1 MVHAEV
7 TLPSSVERA
16 VAAVASAQRR
26 VDAALAGRWRV
37 LVVALAAVAQAVGA
51 WRVLSRPAYPRLRDS
66 KIFEYVG
73 WQVAH
78 GTTLYVETFEV
89 KPPLSFE
96 TTAVL
101 SVLAGDDQLL
111 YHHLNV
117 ALTCVAAVV
126 AVALV
131 AEFVHALTG
140 EPAAAVAAACS
151 LYVLPQF
158 ALRSGFGFKAKYF
171 VLATSLLALW
181 LARDD
186 PGGRGWSANQVLG
199 RETTDVLAGVAAAA
213 AVGYWQLAAVVPL
226 VVLGLAARRGR
237 RAVGRV
243 VAGGAVAS
251 LVVLAPVLAAGVD
264 GVVAMLNQTV
274 LVSRYA
280 TQGGSALD
288 RAVRAP
294 NMLYW
299 GRPLFA
305 VGLVGLAAAAHR
317 GRDRGGAWPMAAC
330 GAWFLAVVVAFD
342 LDAAPDLFPTLAF
355 VAVGVGVVAGRRS
368 PAVRGVVLALAVAA
382 AVVNV
387 AFLGGFGVV
396 VEPFDLA
403 DGPPP
408 VAEPEPVDAP
418 YSTAEH
424 HALLWHGIPAETCHV
439 FFGPTQRAWVAAVD
453 GDPTADRCRTT
464 FP

>member
-1 MVHAEV
+1 MVSARRA
-7 TLPSSVERA
+7 LLSVARRAFVA
-16 VAAVASAQRR
+16 VAGAQRR
-26 VDAALAGRWRV
+26 VDAALAGRWRA
-37 LVVALAAVAQAVGA
+37 LVVALAVVAQAVGA
-51 WRVLSRPAYPRLRDS
+51 WRVLSRPGYPRLRDS
-66 KIFEYVG
+66 RIFEYVG
-73 WQVAH
+73 WQVAR

-96 TTAVL
+96 TAAVL

-117 ALTCVAAVV
+117 AATCLAAVV

-131 AEFVHALTG
+131 AECAYVFTG
-140 EPAAAVAAACS
+140 EPAAAVAAALS
-151 LYVLPQF
+151 VYVLPEF

-171 VLATSLLALW
+171 VLAAGLLAVW
-181 LARDD
+181 LARAETDVVARATD
-186 PGGRGWSANQVLG
+186 GRLGRGASDA
-199 RETTDVLAGVAAAA
+199 LAGVAAAA
-213 AVGYWQLAAVVPL
+213 AVGYWQLAAAVPV
-226 VVLGLAARRGR
+226 VVLAMAARRGR

-280 TQGGSALD
+280 VQGGGPLD
-288 RAVRAP
+288 RALRAP
-294 NMLYW
+294 SMLHW
-299 GRPLFA
+299 GRGLFA
-305 VGLVGLAAAAHR
+305 VGLAGLAVAGVRER
-317 GRDRGGAWPMAAC
+317 GRGGAWPLAAC

-342 LDAAPDLFPTLAF
+342 LDAAPDLFPTVAF
-355 VAVGVGVVAGRRS
+355 VAAGVGLVAGRSR
-368 PAVRGVVLALAVAA
+368 PALRGVVLAVAVAA

-403 DGPPP
+403 DDPPA
-408 VAEPEPVDAP
+408 VAEPETVDAP
-418 YSTAEH
+418 YSNAEH
-424 HALLWHGIPAETCHV
+424 HALLWYGIPAETCHV
-439 FFGPTQRAWVAAVD
+439 FYGPTQQAWVEAVD
-453 GDPTADRCRTT
+453 GDSLAERCRTT